1 MHSIAKVPSQRLIC
15 WKHPTKL
22 ERKICSRFQCA
33 NSDAQPGT
41 SSLTKLFGFQT
52 WGRFCERVWRYKD
65 FQMIGL
71 DVQSSC
77 LKAQPAQPGNVQLHV
92 EVADFFHI
100 SFQALASAIDSI
112 DDIRPEKSRKCAC
125 GIVMMM
131 LSCLCYIFVFLSPL
145 NSKS

>member
-1 MHSIAKVPSQRLIC
+1 
-15 WKHPTKL
+15 
-22 ERKICSRFQCA
+22 
-33 NSDAQPGT
+33 
-41 SSLTKLFGFQT
+41 
-52 WGRFCERVWRYKD
+52 
-65 FQMIGL
+65 MIGL

-77 LKAQPAQPGNVQLHV
+77 LKAQPAQPAQPGNVQLHV